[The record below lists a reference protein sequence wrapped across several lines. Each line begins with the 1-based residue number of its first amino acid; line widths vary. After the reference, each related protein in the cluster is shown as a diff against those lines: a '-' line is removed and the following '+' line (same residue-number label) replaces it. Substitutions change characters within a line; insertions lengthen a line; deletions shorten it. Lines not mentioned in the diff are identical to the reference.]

1 MFNLIEKEDAIQR
14 LSVEKSKLEQKIQL
28 LSKQTSSFNNMMTA
42 LKKQSEKQL
51 EQIRKFEELE
61 KLSNQQLV
69 LF

>member
-1 MFNLIEKEDAIQR
+1 VFNLIEKEDAIQR